1 MQPVTIVLIYII
13 IWWILFFVVLP
24 IGLKGRAVDAK
35 TGAPKV
41 PFLRRKASFVSL
53 VALVVTA
60 VVVGAFNLFGEQ
72 LYTWAQ
78 TGSWPN

>member
-1 MQPVTIVLIYII
+1 MQPVTIVLIYVI
-13 IWWILFFVVLP
+13 IWWILFFVALP

-41 PFLRRKASFVSL
+41 PFLWLKAFFVSL
-53 VALVVTA
+53 VSVVVTVFLVVI
-60 VVVGAFNLFGEQ
+60 VSVFGDKFY
-72 LYTWAQ
+72 LWAQ